1 MVRRKGV
8 GSTHAHDRAAGPDA
22 FGAFYDRAF
31 GDVYRYVARAL
42 LGNRGAAEDVTQ
54 ETFAA
59 VVAAV
64 LEGRP
69 EALTMP
75 WVMGVARHKVIDHI
89 RRAEREQHRLALAWS
104 ARGPDPD
111 DLETELDGEDP
122 ARVVALLRDLS
133 SAHRI
138 VLVLRYLDDLPV
150 DEIAALLGRS
160 VHATESLLV
169 RARHALARSHR
180 EVTA

>member
-1 MVRRKGV
+1 
-8 GSTHAHDRAAGPDA
+8 
-22 FGAFYDRAF
+22 
-31 GDVYRYVARAL
+31 
-42 LGNRGAAEDVTQ
+42 
-54 ETFAA
+54 
-59 VVAAV
+59 
-64 LEGRP
+64 
-69 EALTMP
+69 MP

-133 SAHRI
+133 PAHRI

-150 DEIAALLGRS
+150 DEIATLLGRS

-169 RARHALARSHR
+169 RARHALAQSHR